1 MHRLYVALLGFLF
14 SISGLAGQTPPA
26 QQESSGQ
33 SRLPTVRAT
42 SKEVLLDMVVHDK
55 SGRAIRDVRPEQI
68 HVFEDGVEQKLTSF
82 RLVEGNAEPGASA
95 PAAAGTTTAPAH
107 VDPMREIRLVTLVFQ
122 GLDTNGKRFF
132 RQALDDMLNTSPEP
146 NLYFSIYVIDQRL
159 YCIQPFTND
168 HKVLQE
174 AAKRS
179 ASWANLKYETE
190 SKSIQDS
197 LEQQISGGEPTLT
210 STSGAGGGGPS
221 QAQIQSFVNYRMA
234 KMQYDMLKSAGAA
247 QREYDARQT
256 ITGLLALVQGEG
268 KLPGRKVVTYFN
280 PDLKITEDIREAYKY
295 LISESNRANVTF
307 YTVDPKG
314 LWSGGQDA
322 QRTSGDMRTAMG
334 GESQAGAGQLAGA
347 LSEIRTQQMPG
358 ANREVSTAQVKAIGE
373 AGEAMR
379 ANPLQW
385 LRDLASQTGGITIAN
400 TNNTKAP
407 LKAVMEEVR
416 TYFEA
421 TYIPSVSAYDGKFH
435 AITVTVDVPGATV
448 LSRSGYFAVPPNKGG
463 QQMYAYE
470 MPLLQALNSSPVP
483 KDMKFDIS
491 ADRFNERGPK
501 IEYMLT
507 MQTSLKDLTF
517 VPHPELK
524 KAVVDAALMA
534 VIKNSDGEI
543 VENFSKDFA
552 VQVDLDK
559 VEAYKAGDL
568 VQSFQAELAPG
579 EYTLDS
585 VVMDRNANKIGVQ
598 EGLLKVPAASNK
610 LAMSSVIV
618 IRRTEKVD
626 GDQALNAF
634 YFPGG
639 KVVPTLTH
647 TLKGGPGNMLPFYF
661 TIYPDPAIKDAPKLI
676 MNFYKEGDYLGAAEA
691 PLPPAQKDGRIPY
704 IADLPADKFTPGSY
718 EIRLNIVQ
726 GEAKTEE
733 KVSFQVN

>member
-1 MHRLYVALLGFLF
+1 
-14 SISGLAGQTPPA
+14 
-26 QQESSGQ
+26 
-33 SRLPTVRAT
+33 
-42 SKEVLLDMVVHDK
+42 MVVHDK
-55 SGRAIRDVRPEQI
+55 SGKAIRDIRPEQI

-82 RLVEGNAEPGASA
+82 RLVEGNAEPGTTA
-95 PAAAGTTTAPAH
+95 PGTAGTTTGPNH

-122 GLDTNGKRFF
+122 GLDQNGKRFF
-132 RQALDDMLNTSPEP
+132 RQALDDMLNTAPEP
-146 NLYFSIYVIDQRL
+146 NLYFSIYVIDQKL

-168 HKVLQE
+168 HATLQA

-179 ASWANLKYETE
+179 ASWANLKYEAE

-210 STSGAGGGGPS
+210 STSGPGGGGPS
-221 QAQIQSFVNYRMA
+221 QAQIQSFVSYQMA
-234 KMQYDMLKSAGAA
+234 KMQYDMLKAAGSA

-268 KLPGRKVVTYFN
+268 KLPGRKVVAYFN
-280 PDLKITEDIREAYKY
+280 PWLQIPEDIREAYKY

-322 QRTSGDMRTAMG
+322 QRASGNMQSAMG
-334 GESQAGAGQLAGA
+334 GESQAGAGQLSGA
-347 LSEIRTQQMPG
+347 LGEIRNQQMHG
-358 ANREVSTAQVKAIGE
+358 GVGEISTSQAKAMGE

-385 LRDLASQTGGITIAN
+385 LRDLASQTGGIAISN

-421 TYIPSVSAYDGKFH
+421 TYIPAVSAYDGKFRK
-435 AITVTVDVPGATV
+435 ITATVDVPGATV

-483 KDMKFDIS
+483 KDVNFNIS

-507 MQTSLKDLTF
+507 LQTPLKDLMF
-517 VPHPELK
+517 VPQPDQK
-524 KAVVDAALMA
+524 TAVVDAALMA
-534 VIKNSDGEI
+534 VVKNSNGEI

-559 VEAYKAGDL
+559 VDGYKAGDL
-568 VQSFQAELAPG
+568 VQSFQAELVPG
-579 EYTLDS
+579 EYLMDA
-585 VVMDRNANKIGVQ
+585 VVMDRNANKVGVQ
-598 EGLLKVPAASNK
+598 ESTLKVPNVSSK
-610 LAMSSVIV
+610 LSMSSVIV

-639 KVVPTLTH
+639 KVVPTLTR

-661 TIYPDPAIKDAPKLI
+661 TVYPDPAIKDAPKLI
-676 MNFYKEGDYLGAAEA
+676 MNFYKEGEYLGAAEA

-726 GEAKTEE
+726 GDSQAEE

>member
-1 MHRLYVALLGFLF
+1 MHRLYVALLGFLL
-14 SISGLAGQTPPA
+14 SISSLAGQTQPA
-26 QQESSGQ
+26 QQGSSGQ
-33 SRLPTVRAT
+33 SHLPTVRTT

-55 SGRAIRDVRPEQI
+55 SGRAIREIRPEQV
-68 HVFEDGVEQKLTSF
+68 HVLEDGVEQKLTSF
-82 RLVEGNAEPGASA
+82 RLVEGNAQPGASA
-95 PAAAGTTTAPAH
+95 PGAAGTTTAPAH

-122 GLDTNGKRFF
+122 GLDQNGKRFF

-146 NLYFSIYVIDQRL
+146 NLYFSIYVIDQKL

-179 ASWANLKYETE
+179 ATWANVKYETE
-190 SKSIQDS
+190 SKAIQDT

-210 STSGAGGGGPS
+210 STTGPGGGGPS
-221 QAQIQSFVNYRMA
+221 QSQIQSFVNYQMA
-234 KMQYDMLKSAGAA
+234 KMQYDMLKAAGAA
-247 QREYDARQT
+247 QREYDARAT

-280 PDLKITEDIREAYKY
+280 PWLQIPEDIREAYKY
-295 LISESNRANVTF
+295 LISESNRSNVTF

-322 QRTSGDMRTAMG
+322 QRSGGNMYSAMG
-334 GESQAGAGQLAGA
+334 GESQAGVGQLSGA
-347 LSEIRTQQMPG
+347 LSEIRNQQMRG
-358 ANREVSTAQVKAIGE
+358 GVGEISTSQARAMGE

-385 LRDLASQTGGITIAN
+385 LRDLANQTGGIPIAN
-400 TNNTKAP
+400 TNDTKAP

-421 TYIPSVSAYDGKFH
+421 TYIPSVSVYDGKFR
-435 AITVTVDVPGATV
+435 AITVSVDVPGANV

-470 MPLLQALNSSPVP
+470 MPLLQALNSLPVP
-483 KDMKFDIS
+483 KDVAFNVA
-491 ADRFNERGPK
+491 ADRFNGQGPK

-507 MQTSLKDLTF
+507 IQTPLKDLTF

-534 VIKNSDGEI
+534 VVKNSNGEI

-559 VEAYKAGDL
+559 VEGYKAGDL

-598 EGLLKVPAASNK
+598 ESTLKVPVASSK
-610 LAMSSVIV
+610 LSMSSVVV

-661 TIYPDPAIKDAPKLI
+661 TVYPDPSISDAPKLI
-676 MNFYKEGDYLGAAEA
+676 MNFYKEGEYLGAAQA
-691 PLPPAQKDGRIPY
+691 QLPPVQKDGRIPY

-726 GEAKTEE
+726 GDSQAEE